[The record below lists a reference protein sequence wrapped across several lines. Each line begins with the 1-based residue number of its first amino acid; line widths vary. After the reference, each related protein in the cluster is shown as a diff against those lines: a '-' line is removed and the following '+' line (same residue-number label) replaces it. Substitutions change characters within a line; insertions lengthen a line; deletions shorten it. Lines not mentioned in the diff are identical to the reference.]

1 VCEAK
6 LLNVLFPHLT
16 ALRIE
21 ELSHEE
27 GMVCL
32 RARAEAEEAPCPACG
47 MASERVHSWYER
59 RLADAPVAGQQVF
72 IRLRVRRFICQT
84 LDCARQIFCEQL
96 DGLTVR
102 HGRRSLQLVEV
113 LLAIAFALAGRAG
126 ARLAR
131 QAAIT
136 VGRSTLLRVLR
147 AAPEP
152 NGTTP
157 RVLGVDDFALRR
169 GQVYGTVLVD
179 MNTGKP
185 IELLADRKA
194 ETLRDWLVEHPGV
207 EIVCRD
213 RAGAYAE
220 GARAGAPEAV
230 QVADRWHLWHNLGE
244 AVERAVTRHH
254 ACLREPVAEDEQA
267 AVATPVVAAP
277 ARESRLIVRTQQRY
291 TAVQERLGAGCS
303 ISQISRE
310 LDLERGTVY
319 RFARAGSLDEL
330 LLKTT
335 TREIELDGF
344 EPYLQRRWNE
354 GCMNATRLCDEIRT
368 QGFTGGVQ
376 IVRRYL
382 RRFRTTP
389 AASASQPTQLKA
401 RQVTTWIMQKPTS
414 LEADQQESLQRVL
427 DRCPELDALAGHV
440 RAFAEMMRDLR
451 GERLVQWMDDVQ
463 ADDLPDLHSFAAGVR
478 RDQDAVVAGLTLPW
492 SSGPVEGHVNRL
504 KMLKRQMFGRAKFD
518 LLRRRVLGTT

>member
-1 VCEAK
+1 
-6 LLNVLFPHLT
+6 
-16 ALRIE
+16 
-21 ELSHEE
+21 
-27 GMVCL
+27 MVCL
-32 RARAEAEEAPCPACG
+32 HARADAEEAPCPVCG
-47 MASERVHSWYER
+47 VASARVHSWYER
-59 RLADAPVAGQQVF
+59 RLADTPVAGQPVL

-96 DGLTVR
+96 AGLMVR
-102 HGRRSLQLVEV
+102 HGRRTLQLVE
-113 LLAIAFALAGRAG
+113 LLVAIAFALAGRAG
-126 ARLAR
+126 ERLAR

-136 VGRSTLLRVLR
+136 VSRSTLLRVLR
-147 AAPEP
+147 AVPEP
-152 NGTTP
+152 EVRTP

-179 MNTGKP
+179 MTTRKP
-185 IELLADRKA
+185 IDLLADRQA

-244 AVERAVTRHH
+244 AVERTVTRHH
-254 ACLREPVAEDEQA
+254 ACLHEPVAEDEQA
-267 AVATPVVAAP
+267 SVATPIVPAP
-277 ARESRLIVRTQQRY
+277 ARESRLVVRTQQRY
-291 TAVQERLGAGCS
+291 AAVQERLAAGCS

-310 LDLERGTVY
+310 LDLERGTVH
-319 RFARAGSLDEL
+319 RFARARSLDEL
-330 LLKTT
+330 LVKAT
-335 TREIELDGF
+335 TRERQTQIDGF
-344 EPYLQRRWNE
+344 EPYLQLRWNE
-354 GCMNATRLCDEIRT
+354 GCMNAARLYDEILA

-382 RRFRTTP
+382 RQFRADP
-389 AASASQPTQLKA
+389 AAAARPAQLKA
-401 RQVTTWIMQKPTS
+401 RQVTTWIMQKPTNV
-414 LEADQQESLQRVL
+414 ETGEQESLQRLL
-427 DRCPELDALAGHV
+427 DRCPELNALAGHV

-451 GERLVQWMDDVQ
+451 GDGLEEWMNGVQ
-463 ADDLPDLHSFAAGVR
+463 ADDLPDLHSFVTGVR
-478 RDQDAVVAGLTLPW
+478 RDRDAVVAGLTLPW

-518 LLRRRVLGTT
+518 LLRCRVLGAT

>member
-1 VCEAK
+1 VTSA
-6 LLNVLFPHLT
+6 
-16 ALRIE
+16 
-21 ELSHEE
+21 
-27 GMVCL
+27 
-32 RARAEAEEAPCPACG
+32 
-47 MASERVHSWYER
+47 RVHSWYER
-59 RLADAPVAGQQVF
+59 RLADAPVAGQQVL

-84 LDCARQIFCEQL
+84 LGCARQIFAEQL
-96 DGLTVR
+96 AGLTVR
-102 HGRRSLQLVEV
+102 HGRRSLQMVELLV
-113 LLAIAFALAGRAG
+113 AIAFALAGRAG

-131 QAAIT
+131 QAAIM
-136 VGRSTLLRVLR
+136 VSRSTLLRILR

-152 NGTTP
+152 KGTTP
-157 RVLGVDDFALRR
+157 RVVGVDDFALRR
-169 GQVYGTVLVD
+169 GKVYGTVLVD
-179 MNTGKP
+179 MTTGRP
-185 IELLADRKA
+185 IDLLADRKA

-220 GARAGAPEAV
+220 GARAGAPKAV

-267 AVATPVVAAP
+267 VVATPVAAAP
-277 ARESRLIVRTQQRY
+277 VRESRLVVRTQQRY
-291 TAVQERLGAGCS
+291 AAVQERLAAGCS

-330 LLKTT
+330 LVKAT
-335 TREIELDGF
+335 TRETQLDGF
-344 EPYLQRRWNE
+344 EPYLERRWTE
-354 GCMNATRLCDEIRT
+354 GCMNANRLSSEIRA
-368 QGFTGGVQ
+368 QGFGGGPQ
-376 IVRRYL
+376 IVRRYV

-389 AASASQPTQLKA
+389 AAADARPAQLKA

-414 LEADQQESLQRVL
+414 LEADERESLQRVL

-440 RAFAEMMRDLR
+440 RTFAEMMRDLR
-451 GERLVQWMDDVQ
+451 GDRLGSWMDDVQ
-463 ADDLPDLHSFAAGVR
+463 ADDLPDLHSFVTGVR
-478 RDQDAVVAGLTLPW
+478 RDQDAVVAGLTMHW